1 MAEWPKAADSKS
13 VIPSDRDRGF
23 ESPSLLHIL
32 VIIMSSVLHLKKTV
46 LSSPLGDLVA
56 LADEQYLYFLQFLDN
71 PRLDY
76 ELKRFSRA
84 RSAEIIP
91 GETEITRL
99 VEQELQ
105 AYYWGDLRTF
115 SVPLFFSGTAFQK
128 RVWSAL
134 QTIPYGT
141 TVSYADIACRI
152 ENPTACRAV
161 ASANRANAIAI
172 LIPCHR
178 VIKADG
184 DLCGYN
190 GGVERKRWLLEH
202 EQRFV
207 CELSEI

>member
-32 VIIMSSVLHLKKTV
+32 VITMPSALYLKKTV

-71 PRLDY
+71 SRLDH

-84 RSAEIIP
+84 RNAEIIP
-91 GETEITRL
+91 GETEITRIL
-99 VEQELQ
+99 ERELQ
-105 AYYWGDLRTF
+105 AYCSGTIKRF
-115 SVPLFFSGTAFQK
+115 SVPLFFSGTLFQK

-152 ENPTACRAV
+152 EKPSACRAV
-161 ASANRANAIAI
+161 ANANRANTIAI

-202 EQRFV
+202 ERRYSCKLF
-207 CELSEI
+207 ET